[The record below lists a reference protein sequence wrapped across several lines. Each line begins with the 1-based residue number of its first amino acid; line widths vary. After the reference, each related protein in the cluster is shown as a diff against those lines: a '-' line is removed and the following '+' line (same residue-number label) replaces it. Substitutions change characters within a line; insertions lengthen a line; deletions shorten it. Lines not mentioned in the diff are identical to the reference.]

1 MVETSTALEFVRYTL
16 EQICEHKADI
26 NVEQTEDEIGT
37 LLSVTVNEEDMGKL
51 IGKSG
56 QTVSAIRLLVRAM
69 GAREGKKIN
78 LKVIDPVSE

>member
-1 MVETSTALEFVRYTL
+1 MTETNAALEFVRYTL
-16 EQICEHKADI
+16 EQICENKADI

-37 LLSVTVNEEDMGKL
+37 LLSVIVNEADMGKL
-51 IGKSG
+51 IGKNG